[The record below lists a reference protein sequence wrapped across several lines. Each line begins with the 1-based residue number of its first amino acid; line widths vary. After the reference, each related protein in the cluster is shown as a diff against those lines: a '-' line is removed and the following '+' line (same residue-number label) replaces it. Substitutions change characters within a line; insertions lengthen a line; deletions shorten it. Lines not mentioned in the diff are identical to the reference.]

1 MIIAGAGLAGLIA
14 GNIFR
19 NYSPKMIE
27 RQESLPNNHR
37 AILRFRDDSVSKATG
52 IEFKKVKVRKAISYK
67 DQWLDRSNPKVS
79 NLYSLK
85 VTGKV
90 DSRSVWNLSDAERY
104 VSPEDFIMRISKGLD
119 VKYGEELHKSMFD
132 GQPIIST
139 IPMPAMMDLVGWEEK
154 PEFPYRSIW
163 SCWCV
168 IDDFEVN
175 VNQTIY
181 YPDLQVPYYRASLLG
196 NKLILEYNQ
205 EPWQAQEDVLT
216 VLNSDF
222 GIDSKVS
229 ELNVKKQKFGKI
241 SKIDDDIRK
250 EFLYFLTREYNVY
263 SLGRFA
269 TWKQIILDDVV
280 DDANKIMKLINVED
294 KRRNYH
300 VNLNI
305 MRGEQNGKS

>member
-1 MIIAGAGLAGLIA
+1 
-14 GNIFR
+14 
-19 NYSPKMIE
+19 
-27 RQESLPNNHR
+27 
-37 AILRFRDDSVSKATG
+37 
-52 IEFKKVKVRKAISYK
+52 
-67 DQWLDRSNPKVS
+67 
-79 NLYSLK
+79 
-85 VTGKV
+85 
-90 DSRSVWNLSDAERY
+90 
-104 VSPEDFIMRISKGLD
+104 
-119 VKYGEELHKSMFD
+119 MFD

-139 IPMPAMMDLVGWEEK
+139 IPMPAMMDLVGWKDK

-216 VLNSDF
+216 VLNADF

-229 ELNVKKQKFGKI
+229 DLNVKKQKFGKI
-241 SKIDDDIRK
+241 SNIDENLRK

-305 MRGEQNGKS
+305 MRGEQYGKS